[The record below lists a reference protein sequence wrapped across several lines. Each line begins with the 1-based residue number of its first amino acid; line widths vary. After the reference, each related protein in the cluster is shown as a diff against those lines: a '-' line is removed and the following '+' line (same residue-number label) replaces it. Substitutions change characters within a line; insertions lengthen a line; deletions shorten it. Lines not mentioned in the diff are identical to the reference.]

1 MKSLGWAGLG
11 AVGLLVVS
19 GCASGRGA
27 VAERGTGGS
36 GPGDERAALEAP
48 AARKYVDA
56 EFGFEIAPMESG
68 WVMDTTGVRT
78 PEGLAIPVVMRH
90 DGLGAQV
97 VLQVAPAVA
106 SPTQFA
112 ERLTLGLRSQPGFT
126 TSDPEPL
133 PDSESAVGFRFA
145 MGDAVEGR
153 VMVQEGSPGHIFLFM
168 GTWPAGSPEGTAEQV
183 GAVFKRVH
191 VLPEAKAQ
199 ALPRPPP
206 AFPGDV

>member
-1 MKSLGWAGLG
+1 M
-11 AVGLLVVS
+11 
-19 GCASGRGA
+19 R
-27 VAERGTGGS
+27 T
-36 GPGDERAALEAP
+36 
-48 AARKYVDA
+48 AARWTWVVAWGALAAGCGTAGAKAQRPADKA
-56 EFGFEIAPMESG
+56 TPARDWAARLTDRERGFEIARPSAEWSLEETDE
-68 WVMDTTGVRT
+68 VTQD
-78 PEGLAIPVVMRH
+78 GLAAPLVLRH
-90 DGLGAQV
+90 KATGAQV

-153 VMVQEGSPGHIFLFM
+153 VVVQEGSPGHIFLFM

-183 GAVFKRVH
+183 GAVFRRVH